1 MEYVGLWLLLGFFKM
16 VNSYRQ
22 KILAA
27 QVLGGSPYSACYFT
41 FFPAEVKL
49 TDWSVRPLFSH
60 CPALETWLRA
70 SVTLDTALFVFGIHR
85 VTLPLT

>member
-1 MEYVGLWLLLGFFKM
+1 MEYIVAFRFSFFKM

-22 KILAA
+22 KIL
-27 QVLGGSPYSACYFT
+27 VGKRCLVEVPTGMLLT
-41 FFPAEVKL
+41 FLPAEVKL
-49 TDWSVRPLFSH
+49 QTGQCGPVLSLSSLSPGW
-60 CPALETWLRA
+60 RA